1 MTALLDTDFLLALL
15 ARNDHLH
22 DVCATALDNEPEPFV
37 PDVILPELAY
47 LVVRDMG
54 HQPFLH
60 FMDAVLAG
68 SPPLVMATAADYTR
82 ATDMMARYAD
92 SRIDFVD
99 CVIAAVAERLNV
111 TRILTLD
118 HQHFSLFRPGHCNT
132 FEVIP

>member
-22 DVCATALDNEPEPFV
+22 DVCAMALDHEPEPLV
-37 PDVILPELAY
+37 PNVILPELAY
-47 LVVRDMG
+47 LIVRDMG
-54 HQPFLH
+54 YQPFLR

-82 ATDMMARYAD
+82 ATEMMSRYAD

-99 CVIAAVAERLNV
+99 CVIAAVAERLKV
-111 TRILTLD
+111 TRILSLD
-118 HQHFSLFRPGHCNT
+118 HRHFSLFRPDHCDT
-132 FEVIP
+132 FEVVP